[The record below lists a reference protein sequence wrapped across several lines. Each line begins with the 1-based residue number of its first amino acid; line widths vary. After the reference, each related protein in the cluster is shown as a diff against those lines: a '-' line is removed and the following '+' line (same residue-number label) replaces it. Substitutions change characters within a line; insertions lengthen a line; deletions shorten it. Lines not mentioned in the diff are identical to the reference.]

1 VYPMTEPGWYQDPL
15 NADKIRWWDGKSW
28 TEHEQPVTP
37 TLDPSYPHSENT
49 TDYFTNNPLSTQGE
63 NNDFTPFSRNKAQPV
78 QADPAAKKPPRNRT
92 RIAVFLVIA
101 FLLVGGVLQ
110 SMDSRTTTTP
120 QSENVFP
127 SMQPVPSGAGD
138 DTIAGALENSKTEP
152 IADNPTTLDPVTTPT
167 KNPQPSPTQ
176 TETSIDPSSG
186 TAKPTVKDSTQASS
200 TLPVIKLQPPR
211 ALVSVFSSG
220 SGLAVSWKRSASNPK
235 SSKYEV
241 IVKYGSEKIMKITT
255 STDVYF
261 PQLTSENSCSIE
273 IRTVSGSKRSVPT
286 RSRCGA

>member
-1 VYPMTEPGWYQDPL
+1 MTEPGWYQDPL

-37 TLDPSYPHSENT
+37 TLDPSYPEPENA
-49 TDYFTNNPLSTQGE
+49 TDYFTNNPLSAQGE
-63 NNDFTPFSRNKAQPV
+63 NNDFIPFSRNKAQPIQV
-78 QADPAAKKPPRNRT
+78 DLPAKKPPRNRT
-92 RIAVFLVIA
+92 RITVFLVIA

-120 QSENVFP
+120 QSENIFP
-127 SMQPVPSGAGD
+127 SVPAIPSGAGD
-138 DTIAGALENSKTEP
+138 DTVAGALDNGKTEP
-152 IADNPTTLDPVTTPT
+152 SADNPTTLDPVTTPT

-186 TAKPTVKDSTQASS
+186 AAKPTVKDSTQGSS
-200 TLPVIKLQPPR
+200 APSVIKLQPPR
-211 ALVSVFSSG
+211 GLVSVFSSG
-220 SGLAVSWKRSASNPK
+220 SGLVVSWKKSASNPK

-241 IVKYGSEKIMKITT
+241 IVRYGSEKIIKMTT
-255 STDVYF
+255 STDIYF
-261 PQLTSENSCSIE
+261 PQIASGNSCSIE
-273 IRTVSGSKRSVPT
+273 IRTVSGSKRSLPA